1 MSNIMLICVITY
13 IQVCKPWETMKEG
26 VRKGKY
32 RQYRRNYALLYNLG
46 NFVSAFAKLRRGT
59 ISFIMFVCLSVC
71 SSVRMQQLASHWT
84 DFHETWYL
92 RIFRKSVQKIQ
103 VEKYGTA
110 WPATEDNI
118 IRCKRFACWIPKAKN
133 THSEY
138 VILIAFS
145 RRQRAS

>member
-1 MSNIMLICVITY
+1 MLICVITY

-84 DFHETWYL
+84 DFHET
-92 RIFRKSVQKIQ
+92 
-103 VEKYGTA
+103 
-110 WPATEDNI
+110 
-118 IRCKRFACWIPKAKN
+118 
-133 THSEY
+133 
-138 VILIAFS
+138 
-145 RRQRAS
+145 